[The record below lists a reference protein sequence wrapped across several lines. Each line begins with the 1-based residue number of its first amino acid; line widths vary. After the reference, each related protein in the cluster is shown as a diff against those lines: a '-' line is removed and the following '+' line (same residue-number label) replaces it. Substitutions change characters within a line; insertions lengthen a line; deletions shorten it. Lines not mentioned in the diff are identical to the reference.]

1 MKRYI
6 SRLSTK
12 QKKILKG
19 TATIISIFFLVVFS
33 NLFLQWCQN
42 DLSVDLAL
50 KFAFSWHTEKFFLAC
65 LVLLIILIFL
75 IALAGSVPLGSLTYV
90 VTIGVLGFAN
100 YMKMSYRQEPIYPDD
115 LKMITEIGLL
125 KDMTGT
131 MLFTVI
137 LAAAGTVLGLFCWYM
152 FRSLKK
158 GRRFQLIR
166 LTTLLVAIGLLGYIS
181 NFNNPDN
188 LLRKAYNKTALWI
201 PYSQKMNYYNTG
213 FIGGFLY
220 NLKVEPMD
228 EPEGYSKAKIKEI
241 TEKYQKLADEKNKA
255 VEEESPNIV
264 FVMSESFSD
273 PSRLKGVEVSGEPLA
288 DYYEVAD
295 QTYSGNMLS
304 QNYGGGTANIEFEAL
319 TGFSMALFNAQL
331 TTPYTMLV
339 PKMDQL
345 PSIVSALNAQSYQTT
360 AIHPYNTSMYKRE
373 DVYQTLGFDQFIS
386 ERTMTYT
393 DTIENNPYISDE
405 SAYKEV
411 MTLLKEEKAPQF
423 IHLVTMQTHMPY
435 NGKYDRLGYS
445 AEISDG
451 SGTLDLENYLQ
462 DISYSSAAL
471 KQFTEELKNLSR
483 RTLVVFWGD
492 HLPGIYSD
500 TIQAKNDK
508 QTLHE
513 TQFLMFDSK
522 GKLEKQT
529 TQDAITSPFYFAAN
543 LMEQTNQTTNGF
555 YQLLLSLEQELP
567 AFERE
572 LYYQNGQWYKEAQ
585 FNRSQQEI
593 YDEYQLIQYDI
604 VAGKQYSLADGFF
617 EHE

>member
-152 FRSLKK
+152 FRSLNK

-273 PSRLKGVEVSGEPLA
+273 PSRLNGVEVSGEPLA

-345 PSIVSALNAQSYQTT
+345 PSIVSAVNAQSYQTT

>member
-166 LTTLLVAIGLLGYIS
+166 LTTLLVAIGLLEYIS

-273 PSRLKGVEVSGEPLA
+273 PSRLNGVEVSGEPLA